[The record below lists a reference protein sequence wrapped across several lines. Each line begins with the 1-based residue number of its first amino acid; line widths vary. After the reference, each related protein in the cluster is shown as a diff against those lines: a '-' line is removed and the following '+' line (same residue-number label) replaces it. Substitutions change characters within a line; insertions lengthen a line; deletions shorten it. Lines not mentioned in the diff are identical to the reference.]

1 MSILDKR
8 IGLLSEKIT
17 KLNKVYMNIKLY
29 NIQHNNYLKTSENV
43 KLEHHVDNQ
52 LKFLNKKLKNLN
64 KIKKTQLK
72 IENNNNFGKSLKP
85 KRKTRKS
92 LKPKRKTRK
101 SLKPKRKT
109 RKSPK
114 RKTSK
119 SPKRKTSKS
128 PKRKTSKS
136 PKRKYKNT

>member
-101 SLKPKRKT
+101 SPKRKT

-119 SPKRKTSKS
+119 SPKRNTSKS

>member
-72 IENNNNFGKSLKP
+72 IENRINNNNFGKSLKP

-114 RKTSK
+114 RKT
-119 SPKRKTSKS
+119 RKS